1 MDLDYLQSLIADY
14 GIWFYAVTFLWTF
27 IEGETF
33 VIYAGVLVAQGLL
46 DGPWLLACAWLGSFC
61 GDQCYFYIGRFF
73 GPGLLRR
80 FPRWQRHVDTA
91 NDWLQRY
98 DTVFILTFRWIYGVR
113 NFASF
118 ALGMSRTSWY
128 RFLGLN
134 FIAAGIWAIG
144 FAGGGFLLG
153 TALRPVLDQVAPYF
167 TLAMLG
173 VFAFMFSMVYLA
185 HRIQKR
191 RHAARTALA
200 PAAVLP
206 PPPLG
211 VSLGAGQRTEA
222 VVATASK
229 L

>member
-1 MDLDYLQSLIADY
+1 MDLEYLQSLVADY
-14 GIWFYAVTFLWTF
+14 GIWFYVVTFLWTF

-46 DGPWLLACAWLGSFC
+46 DGPALLACAWLGSFC
-61 GDQCYFYIGRFF
+61 GDQFYFYIGRFF
-73 GPGLLRR
+73 GPRLLRR
-80 FPRWQRHVDTA
+80 FPKWQRHVNTA
-91 NDWLQRY
+91 DDFLKRY
-98 DTVFILTFRWIYGVR
+98 DTVFILSFRWIYGVR

-118 ALGMSRTSWY
+118 AMGISHLRWY

-144 FAGGGFLLG
+144 FTGGGFLLG

-173 VFAFMFSMVYLA
+173 VFVFMFSMVFLA

-191 RHAARTALA
+191 RAAKRLAQERATAVV
-200 PAAVLP
+200 PAAAP
-206 PPPLG
+206 T
-211 VSLGAGQRTEA
+211 LGAGQRTEA
-222 VVATASK
+222 VAVANASK